1 MFKKKKKTRMKDFK
15 EKLQELLER
24 NRRNE
29 IEPIEWSQ
37 ENEELIEGKTIVT
50 TKFKYKAPTPIK
62 RKEETKNKKPQTT
75 HGSEQFE
82 GEELIEIASSLLS
95 DYNDQT
101 VENLPEYSSRL
112 IRYVNN
118 L

>member
-1 MFKKKKKTRMKDFK
+1 MK
-15 EKLQELLER
+15 EQ
-24 NRRNE
+24 
-29 IEPIEWSQ
+29 
-37 ENEELIEGKTIVT
+37 
-50 TKFKYKAPTPIK
+50 
-62 RKEETKNKKPQTT
+62 NKKPQTT

-95 DYNDQT
+95 DYNNQT

>member
-1 MFKKKKKTRMKDFK
+1 MTYLKITTFYPQSRKQLKGGQTMK
-15 EKLQELLER
+15 EQ
-24 NRRNE
+24 
-29 IEPIEWSQ
+29 
-37 ENEELIEGKTIVT
+37 
-50 TKFKYKAPTPIK
+50 
-62 RKEETKNKKPQTT
+62 NKKPQTT

-95 DYNDQT
+95 DYNNQT

>member
-1 MFKKKKKTRMKDFK
+1 MK
-15 EKLQELLER
+15 EQ
-24 NRRNE
+24 
-29 IEPIEWSQ
+29 
-37 ENEELIEGKTIVT
+37 
-50 TKFKYKAPTPIK
+50 
-62 RKEETKNKKPQTT
+62 NKKPQTT

-95 DYNDQT
+95 DYNNQT

-118 L
+118 LWFGVNSLFHGFYSA